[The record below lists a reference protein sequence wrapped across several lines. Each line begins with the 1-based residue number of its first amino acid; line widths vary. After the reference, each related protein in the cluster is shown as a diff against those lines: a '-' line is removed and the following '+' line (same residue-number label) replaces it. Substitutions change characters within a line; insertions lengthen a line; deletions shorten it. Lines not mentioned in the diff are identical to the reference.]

1 MAGQYQNEIATLPVL
16 SKNRYET
23 LFRVY
28 NVEDTPNNFFYYNIT
43 KGIKLDIDNIDE
55 TYIFEYI
62 MDRDMPWT
70 TLAARLY
77 GSMFLWW
84 LIKILNPDTGLFSI
98 KSGTKLK
105 LIRPEFLEAV
115 LDSIQNQIKV

>member
-1 MAGQYQNEIATLPVL
+1 MAGKYQSEIAALPVL
-16 SKNRYET
+16 DKNRYET

-28 NVEDTPNNFFYYNIT
+28 NVEDTPNNFYYYNIT
-43 KGIKLDIDNIDE
+43 KGIKINPDNIDE
-55 TYIFEYI
+55 NYIIEFTT
-62 MDRDMPWT
+62 DRDMPWT

-84 LIKILNPDTGLFSI
+84 LVKILNPDSGLFSV
-98 KSGTKLK
+98 KSGTTLK

-115 LDSIQNQIKV
+115 LDSIQSQIKV